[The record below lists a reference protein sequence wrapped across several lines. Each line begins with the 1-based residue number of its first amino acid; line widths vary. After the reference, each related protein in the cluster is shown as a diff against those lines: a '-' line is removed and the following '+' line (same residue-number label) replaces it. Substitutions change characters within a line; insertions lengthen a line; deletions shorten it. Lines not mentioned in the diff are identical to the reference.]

1 MTKKRSEPMNIAIL
15 DDEKEI
21 TSSIKEMLNDLNPEY
36 NVDTFNDEKQL
47 KKELETKEYTI
58 MFIDIK
64 LKESN
69 GINFVKECI
78 NNLKDTNTVYI
89 SGYDEYIEDTFETD
103 FIYYLRKPINKD
115 KLTKVINKVKKNLED
130 NKKYIIFNKN
140 NSKEKI
146 YLKDINYL
154 ESTGRLLKVY
164 LNNEVKIYYSK
175 ISDIEKKLG
184 PNFLRIHKSFCVNL
198 EKVKTYKT
206 NKVTLIDD
214 KELPISRT
222 YSNICK
228 KIVFEFL
235 KSED

>member
-1 MTKKRSEPMNIAIL
+1 MNIAIL

-21 TSSIKEMLNDLNPEY
+21 TSSIKEMLKALNSQY
-36 NVDTFNDEKQL
+36 NVDTYTDEKHL

-58 MFIDIK
+58 IFIDIK

-69 GINFVKECI
+69 GINFVKESS
-78 NNLKDTNTVYI
+78 NLLKDTNIAYI
-89 SGYDEYIEDTFETD
+89 SGYDEYIEETFETD

-130 NKKYIIFNKN
+130 NKKYIIFQKN

-146 YLKDINYL
+146 YLKDIKYL

-164 LNNEVKIYYSK
+164 LDNEVKTYYSK

-184 PNFLRIHKSFCVNL
+184 SNFLRIHKSFCVNL
-198 EKVKTYKT
+198 EKIKTYKA
-206 NKVTLIDD
+206 NKITLLDD

-222 YSNICK
+222 YANICK
-228 KIVFEFL
+228 KTIFDFL